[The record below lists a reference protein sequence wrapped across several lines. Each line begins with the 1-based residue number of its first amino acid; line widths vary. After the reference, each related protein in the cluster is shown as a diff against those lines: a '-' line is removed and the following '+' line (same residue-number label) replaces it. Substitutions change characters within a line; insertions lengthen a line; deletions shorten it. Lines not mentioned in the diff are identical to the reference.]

1 MKMDRV
7 NDSGVVPHARLA
19 IYWCDKQAHQRKWFS
34 ALIIR
39 LGDYVGRR

>member
-7 NDSGVVPHARLA
+7 NDSGIVLHVRVANYYR
-19 IYWCDKQAHQRKWFS
+19 DKQAHQRKWFS